1 MQPCHTLFPGQCMCQ
16 YLPTSTLALLL
27 QGKELD
33 YEAMAREH
41 RALAGIIREHSGGK
55 RVEPQD
61 KLVLRTQVCVRGG
74 GRGEGGGAEVMLVLK
89 TQMCGGD
96 GGREGADNRPVM
108 WTQVLGVGSGGG
120 VLNWFT
126 SMACV
131 WGGMLVQNPRPLPP
145 LHPP

>member
-61 KLVLRTQVCVRGG
+61 KLVLRTQVCARGGKGGRGG
-74 GRGEGGGAEVMLVLK
+74 GRGHAGAEDIDVWGGWRTGGGRRQAGAVV
-89 TQMCGGD
+89 TGVWGG
-96 GGREGADNRPVM
+96 V
-108 WTQVLGVGSGGG
+108 GGG

-126 SMACV
+126 SMVCV
-131 WGGMLVQNPRPLPP
+131 WGGVSPKP
-145 LHPP
+145 